1 MTRSVKTQKKAI
13 LQENFALYEQ
23 LIQIL
28 KKTFLT
34 IVTAKK
40 NDILFLIFYY
50 KPWRKEMT
58 ERDSDVDP
66 QSFHVDPDPDFSL
79 TVNPDI
85 EASQ

>member
-1 MTRSVKTQKKAI
+1 
-13 LQENFALYEQ
+13 
-23 LIQIL
+23 
-28 KKTFLT
+28 
-34 IVTAKK
+34 
-40 NDILFLIFYY
+40 
-50 KPWRKEMT
+50 MT